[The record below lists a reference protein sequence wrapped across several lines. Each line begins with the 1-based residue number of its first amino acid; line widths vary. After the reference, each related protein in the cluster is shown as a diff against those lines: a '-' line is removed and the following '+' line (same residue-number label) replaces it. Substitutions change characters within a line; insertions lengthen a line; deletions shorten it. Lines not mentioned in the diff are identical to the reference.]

1 MPAKAKA
8 IDDTLEIV
16 RDLSKYKE
24 RIEEMG
30 KLQTEIARSGAKAK
44 ARQQALNLKMDAK
57 VAEAAKIEKQAKALL
72 KSANAAAASAAKS
85 GDLALASA
93 GRKEKDTTKR
103 VEWLRQERQIHQAE
117 VAKLSENRKE
127 FAEKVSRFYV
137 AAKAACKLV

>member
-16 RDLSKYKE
+16 RDLSKYKK

-30 KLQTEIARSGAKAK
+30 KLQAEIDKSGVKAK

-57 VAEAAKIEKQAKALL
+57 VAEAAKIQKQAKAVL
-72 KSANAAAASAAKS
+72 KRANEASNVAARS

-93 GRKEKDTTKR
+93 GRKAKDTTRR
-103 VEWLRQERQIHQAE
+103 VEWLRQERQILQAE